1 MEDLKVDDQMLKQI
15 NEWLDQSGEDYG
27 DHQFW
32 IRLHSELFGS
42 LSDSAGEVRVSEM
55 EDISL
60 SEPDEIW
67 PELMKLEKDLR
78 FWMSE
83 GYMPFPEMAARFYER
98 IQTIHPFDE
107 GNEVFGKVL
116 IEYFCRQEGKE
127 SPDWGSRLQDSSKK
141 QVALAAAL
149 EQARET
155 GTYDGL
161 IKFMYS

>member
-1 MEDLKVDDQMLKQI
+1 MKDLKIDEQGLKQI

-32 IRLHSELFGS
+32 IRLHGELFGS
-42 LSDSAGEVRVSEM
+42 LSDSAGEIRVSEM

-67 PELMKLEKDLR
+67 PELLKLEKDLK

-83 GYMPFPEMAARFYER
+83 AYMPFPEMAARFYER

-107 GNEVFGKVL
+107 GNEVFGEVL
-116 IEYFCRQEGKE
+116 VGYFCRQEGKE
-127 SPDWGSRLQDSSKK
+127 TPTWGSQLGDSPQRKK
-141 QVALAAAL
+141 ALNAAL
-149 EQARET
+149 EEARET
-155 GTYDGL
+155 GTYESL
-161 IKFMYS
+161 IKLIYS